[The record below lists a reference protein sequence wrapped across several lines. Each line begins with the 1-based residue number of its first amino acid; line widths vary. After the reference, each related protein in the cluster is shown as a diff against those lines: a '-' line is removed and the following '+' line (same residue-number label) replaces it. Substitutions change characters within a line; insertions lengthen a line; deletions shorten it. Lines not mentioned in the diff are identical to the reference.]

1 MELMSKDSQPYPL
14 QKMLL
19 TKYSFK
25 YTHISLTNFVC
36 KQTQGRSANLNT
48 YKIQDST
55 NASMGGGGGGER
67 ELHNGSIRH
76 LLQDLRD
83 LLVGK
88 VI

>member
-14 QKMLL
+14 QKML
-19 TKYSFK
+19 TKYSST

-36 KQTQGRSANLNT
+36 KQTQGRTANLNT

-55 NASMGGGGGGER
+55 NASMGGGGGER